1 MSWVDKII
9 PRSLGRKAKPSK
21 AADTPNPANSF
32 MSAAVPAD
40 TGGPKKNML
49 PPSFPRFQSTAGDQL
64 SPKLADRFGAARMK
78 LRAAF
83 TPSQPVVDRRMF
95 AGRVEVLTT
104 LIRSLEDQR
113 VHVILYG
120 ERGIGKT
127 SLVHVLAQAARD
139 ARYIVIYSSC
149 GATSNFNELFRAVSA
164 EIPLLFHAGFAP
176 TTAESERGAS
186 VADLLPVGEVS
197 PRQVSDV
204 FAKIIGTRVLVV
216 LDEFDI
222 CESTEFRRN
231 IAELIKNLSDRSV
244 RVQLVIAG
252 VAADLTELVEHIPSI
267 RRNIFAMQVP
277 KMAGAEIHHLIENGQ
292 TLSGVSYEATAVD
305 YITSTANGSPYI
317 ASLLSHHAGLAAVDK
332 GRLKVTRE
340 DVSVAVQQAIAEF
353 QGRISRH
360 SQNQIDKVTKSGV
373 SQILGMLAGASLFNS
388 GRFDSSDIDALY
400 PNAASAANCRDVIDD
415 LAAKGVLLETFE
427 DEYGR
432 AYRFVEESVP
442 PYLWILAAQKRF
454 EDGYV
459 VAVESQ
465 AAPRIAAART

>member
-1 MSWVDKII
+1 MSWVNKLLPKSWGGKSKPAAQPVAFSGSVMSASVPSDTAS
-9 PRSLGRKAKPSK
+9 RKPS
-21 AADTPNPANSF
+21 A
-32 MSAAVPAD
+32 
-40 TGGPKKNML
+40 L
-49 PPSFPRFQSTAGDQL
+49 LPSFPRFQSTAGDQL
-64 SPKLADRFGAARMK
+64 SPKLSDRFGAARMK

-95 AGRVEVLTT
+95 AGRVDVLTT

-139 ARYIVIYSSC
+139 ARYIVIYTSC
-149 GATSNFNELFRAVSA
+149 GAGSNFDELFRAVAA
-164 EIPLLFHAGFAP
+164 EIPLLYHSGFAP
-176 TTAESERGAS
+176 TDSESEQGRS
-186 VADLLPVGEVS
+186 VADLLPSGEVS

-204 FAKIIGTRVLVV
+204 FAKIIGTRVLIV

-222 CESTEFRRN
+222 CESPDFRRN

-252 VAADLTELVEHIPSI
+252 VAGDLTELVQHIPSI
-267 RRNIFAMQVP
+267 RRNIFALQVP
-277 KMAGAEIHHLIENGQ
+277 KMSTAEVHSLIENGQ
-292 TLSGVSYEATAVD
+292 TVSTVGFDPSATDFITAV
-305 YITSTANGSPYI
+305 ANGSPYI

-332 GRLKVTRE
+332 GRLKVTTE
-340 DVSVAVQQAIAEF
+340 DVALAVDQALAEF

-360 SQNQIDKVTKSGV
+360 SQMQVDKVTKNGV
-373 SQILGMLAGASLFNS
+373 RQILGMLAGSSMFNG
-388 GRFDSSDIDALY
+388 GRFDANDIDLLY
-400 PNAASAANCRDVIDD
+400 PSAANSENCRAVIED
-415 LAAKGVLLETFE
+415 LAAKGVLISANE

-432 AYRFVEESVP
+432 AYRFQEEAVP

-454 EDGYV
+454 LEGQKATLTEV
-459 VAVESQ
+459 RPATR
-465 AAPRIAAART
+465 ATART